1 MCFAFGSTLTTA
13 SDVNTAA
20 ARSTYRREKM
30 VHHAARFA
38 GFALG
43 IALLAAVVV
52 AGSTFAQEEAQG
64 ISVQLTPSRGS
75 GVSGSATLKDVK
87 GGVKVTLQ
95 MQNLPEAGIKHINHI
110 HAGGTCADD
119 RDGRTAP
126 VTIPLET
133 IEAQENG
140 TGSATTTIKDVS
152 VGKLFNENEERFI
165 LLHAKAK
172 KGAGVPPG
180 IACADLVRPAGNG
193 TTLHEESTMMGET
206 TMTGEATMMVS
217 DIPSSGGSSI
227 LLPAAALLVG
237 AGILGYAMLRR
248 GA

>member
-1 MCFAFGSTLTTA
+1 MAFGSTLTTA
-13 SDVNTAA
+13 SHLTQPQLLPDTEGGK
-20 ARSTYRREKM
+20 T
-30 VHHAARFA
+30 VHHSARFA

-52 AGSTFAQEEAQG
+52 GGSAFAHEAHG
-64 ISVQLTPSRGS
+64 MSVQLTPSRDS
-75 GVSGSATLKDVK
+75 GVSGTATLEDVED
-87 GGVKVTLQ
+87 GVEVTLK
-95 MQNLPEAGIKHINHI
+95 MRNLPEAGIKHINHI

-119 RDGRTAP
+119 RAGRTAP

-133 IEAQENG
+133 ITAQDDG

-165 LLHAKAK
+165 LLHAEAE
-172 KGAGVPPG
+172 KGEGVPPG
-180 IACADLVRPAGNG
+180 IACADLVRLTGNG
-193 TTLHEESTMMGET
+193 TSLQDESTMMGET
-206 TMTGEATMMVS
+206 TMMVS
-217 DIPSSGGSSI
+217 GIPSSGGSSI

-237 AGILGYAMLRR
+237 AGILGYATLRR